1 MVGPLR
7 IWRRMPSD
15 LVEEGDTS
23 KMRNRIK
30 VLYVAGWGRSGST
43 ILTNI
48 LGQVDGFV
56 SVGEVNFLWQHG
68 LIENRLCGCG
78 APFRECEEWTEILDR
93 AFGGADSVDPHRMV
107 RLQNAGVRTRHVPLM
122 LTPWGRRRLESRLGG
137 YLGTL
142 GRLYG
147 AVRDVTGSSVIVDSS
162 KFPSYGYALGMAPGV
177 ELYVLHLVRDPRAV
191 AYSWLKRKVQPDLEG
206 TRYMMQRSPA
216 GSSLRWMARNLA
228 TEAFWRRSPG
238 RYMMLRYEDFVA
250 EPREA
255 LGRVL
260 DLLGEKASLSHVED
274 HEVKL
279 GVNHNIWGNPSRFRS
294 GRVEIRPDTEWASRI
309 NPGDRSLI
317 TALTLPLLVRYG
329 YPLSAG
335 GPGP

>member
-1 MVGPLR
+1 MGAGTGGKV
-7 IWRRMPSD
+7 
-15 LVEEGDTS
+15 
-23 KMRNRIK
+23 K
-30 VLYVAGWGRSGST
+30 VLYVAGFGRSGST
-43 ILTNI
+43 LFGNV
-48 LGQVDGFV
+48 LGEANGFV
-56 SVGEVNFLWQHG
+56 SVGEMRSIWEHG
-68 LIENRLCGCG
+68 LIEDRVCGCG
-78 APFRECEEWTEILDR
+78 APFGKCPMWQPVLEE
-93 AFGGADSVDPHRMV
+93 AFGGADKVDAREMI
-107 RLQNAGVRTRHVPLM
+107 RQRESWARTKHIPLM
-122 LTPWGRRRLESRLGG
+122 LTAPGKRLVGRRLEG

-162 KFPSYGYALGMAPGV
+162 KFPSYGYALGMVPGV

-191 AYSWLKRKVQPDLEG
+191 AYSWLKKKVQPDLEG

-250 EPREA
+250 GPREA

-260 DLLGEKASLSHVED
+260 DLLGEKASLSQVED
-274 HEVKL
+274 QEVKL
-279 GVNHNIWGNPSRFRS
+279 GVNHNIWGNPSRFRT

-309 NPGDRSLI
+309 NSGDRNLI

>member
-1 MVGPLR
+1 
-7 IWRRMPSD
+7 MPD
-15 LVEEGDTS
+15 
-23 KMRNRIK
+23 KIK

-43 ILTNI
+43 VLTNI
-48 LGQVDGFV
+48 LGEVDGFV

-78 APFRECEEWTEILDR
+78 VPFRECEEWTKILDR

-122 LTPWGRRRLESRLGG
+122 LTPWGRRRLQSRLGG

-162 KFPSYGYALGMAPGV
+162 KFPSYGYALGMVPGV

-191 AYSWLKRKVQPDLEG
+191 AYSWLKKKVQPDCEG
-206 TRYMMQRSPA
+206 T
-216 GSSLRWMARNLA
+216 
-228 TEAFWRRSPG
+228 

-250 EPREA
+250 GPREA

-260 DLLGEKASLSHVED
+260 DLLGEKASLSQVED
-274 HEVKL
+274 QEVKL
-279 GVNHNIWGNPSRFRS
+279 GVNHNIWGNPSRFRT

-309 NPGDRSLI
+309 NSGDRNLI

>member
-162 KFPSYGYALGMAPGV
+162 KFPSYGYVLGMAPGV

-191 AYSWLKRKVQPDLEG
+191 AYSWLKRKVQPVTGGGEG
-206 TRYMMQRSPA
+206 YMHRYDASRSSVMWEAWNLSAELLWWRSP
-216 GSSLRWMARNLA
+216 
-228 TEAFWRRSPG
+228 
-238 RYMMLRYEDFVA
+238 RYVRLRYEDFVRA
-250 EPREA
+250 PRETVGWI
-255 LGRVL
+255 LGM
-260 DLLGEKASLSHVED
+260 LGEGDRRLPFVSEREAELGLSHT
-274 HEVKL
+274 
-279 GVNHNIWGNPSRFRS
+279 ISGNPNRFDT
-294 GRVEIRPDTEWASRI
+294 GTVELRPDREWASKMRRR
-309 NPGDRSLI
+309 DRALV
-317 TALTLPLLVRYG
+317 TLLTLPLLARYG
-329 YPLSAG
+329 YPVGGAG
-335 GPGP
+335 